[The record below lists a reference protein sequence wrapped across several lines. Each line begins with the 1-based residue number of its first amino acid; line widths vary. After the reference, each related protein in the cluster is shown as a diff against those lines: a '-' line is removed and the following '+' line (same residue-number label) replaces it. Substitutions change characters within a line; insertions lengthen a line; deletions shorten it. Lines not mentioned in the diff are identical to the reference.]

1 MKIVVDEN
9 IPLVMEAF
17 SRFGEVVAVPG
28 RSIDNRLLAD
38 TEMLLVRS
46 VTKVDKML
54 LDGTP
59 VKFVGS
65 ATVGIDHIDT
75 EYLGENSIGFAHAPG
90 SNADSVAEYVLAAL
104 CIISART
111 GRELSDLTLG
121 IIGVGNVGSRVFRHA
136 LTLGMNLV
144 LCDPPK
150 KRLQNSELYRPL
162 REVLENADIISLHV
176 PLTTAGDDATI
187 QMVNRNFLASVK
199 KNTVLINTSRGKV
212 IDEAALLDRRKDLG
226 GLVLDVWNNEP
237 RISNDLVNTADI
249 ATPHIAGYSYDGKVR
264 GTKALYDAACAWYF
278 KKPEWKPMISEVP
291 AELILDEEHG
301 PVSRAILQAYPI
313 ENDDRALRKILTM
326 DADEQPRYF
335 DELRRSYPKRREFG
349 NFTIKPGCCS
359 DEIREKL
366 KHVGFHG

>member
-9 IPLVMEAF
+9 IPLVIEAF

-38 TEMLLVRS
+38 ADMLLVRS
-46 VTKVDKML
+46 VTKVDQAL
-54 LDGTP
+54 LDGTG
-59 VKFVGS
+59 VKFVAS

-75 EYLGENSIGFAHAPG
+75 AYLGENNIGFAHAPG

-104 CIISART
+104 CVISGWGDRK
-111 GRELSDLTLG
+111 LSDMTLG
-121 IIGVGNVGSRVFRHA
+121 IIGVGNIGSRLFRHA

-162 REVLENADIISLHV
+162 GEVLDSADIISLHV
-176 PLTTAGDDATI
+176 PLTKTGDDATF
-187 QMVNRNFLASVK
+187 QMVNRNFLASIK
-199 KNTVLINTSRGKV
+199 KKAVLINTSRGKV

-237 RISNDLVNTADI
+237 GISNELLNVTDI

-278 KKPEWKPMISEVP
+278 KKPEWEPSISDSPV
-291 AELILDEEHG
+291 ELTLGEGFE
-301 PVSRAILQAYPI
+301 PVSHAILQAYPI

-326 DADEQPRYF
+326 EKEEQSRYF
-335 DELRRSYPKRREFG
+335 DELRRTYPKRREFA
-349 NFTIKPGCCS
+349 NYTIKPGCCG
-359 DEIREKL
+359 DDVVKKL
-366 KHVGFHG
+366 KRIGFQG